1 MVDGVSSSGFIFPHQ
16 PSLKNRLIV
25 EIIDKTKL
33 EMKKFTNEELLDVL
47 PPSLRESKELTT
59 KQKVVLGQLVIYSGL
74 KVVEKDGY
82 FYRSNKDLC
91 SDCDIQEKT
100 LITAVNRLVMLGFI
114 ERKCGSRKD
123 GASLY
128 RLNQKLIADY
138 CRKSVDDNCKKE
150 IDDNSNDY
158 SKLITAMHVRI
169 TELEITVKRLVEMIT
184 VIEGGNYSTDTDK
197 ESDIEIEKDILN
209 NNILNKDSSLNNI
222 EETES
227 RKELE
232 IDESKKNDIESELK
246 IAESPS
252 EVETSNEEQT
262 FIPTAKDKEEL
273 KRWNE
278 LINPYLLK
286 VQSATSNAELST
298 IQSKL
303 IQAVNG
309 QYDEWGYPN
318 ESVSTYLNERI
329 SDYFTSRVKDIESM
343 HSEQINK
350 QLEQLSQ
357 YASFYC

>member
-1 MVDGVSSSGFIFPHQ
+1 MV
-16 PSLKNRLIV
+16 NY
-25 EIIDKTKL
+25 
-33 EMKKFTNEELLDVL
+33 TNEELLDVL

-59 KQKVVLGQLVIYSGL
+59 KQKVVLGQLVIYNGL
-74 KVVEKDGY
+74 EIVKKDGY

-91 SDCDIQEKT
+91 NDCNIQEKT
-100 LITAVNRLVMLGFI
+100 LIAAVNKLVMLGFI
-114 ERKCGSRKD
+114 ERESGSRKD

-138 CRKSVDDNCKKE
+138 CRKSIDDNCKKE
-150 IDDNSNDY
+150 IEDNSNDY
-158 SKLITAMHVRI
+158 SKILTAMHVRI
-169 TELEITVKRLVEMIT
+169 TELELTVKRLVERIT
-184 VIEGGNYSTDTDK
+184 VIEGRNYSTETEIDK
-197 ESDIEIEKDILN
+197 ELEKEKELN
-209 NNILNKDSSLNNI
+209 NNILNKNSLYNNI
-222 EETES
+222 EETEKN
-227 RKELE
+227 KELE
-232 IDESKKNDIESELK
+232 IAESEKDFIESELE

-262 FIPTAKDKEEL
+262 FIPTAKDKDEL

-286 VQSATSNAELST
+286 VQSASSKAELST

-303 IQAVNG
+303 IQAVND

-329 SDYFTSRVKDIESM
+329 SDYFTSRVKDIEDM
-343 HSEQINK
+343 HSEQITK

-357 YASFYC
+357 YASYY